1 MNFLNKCYMLL
12 QQLGLYGMNVL
23 NSLIRGTLVRYEL
36 RWEMGGGLVKEDAR
50 AFCCSFHYNT
60 EWKRA
65 FLWIY
70 YFYGQNVEK
79 SLSFST
85 TLANLLLMRI
95 DQLLLEWEL
104 FLAAWAD
111 RLELPVSAR
120 SEEGDTAGDWLG
132 GVAIVGGILR
142 RIQRLYFIS
151 WSQYLISEIVADE

>member
-1 MNFLNKCYMLL
+1 
-12 QQLGLYGMNVL
+12 
-23 NSLIRGTLVRYEL
+23 
-36 RWEMGGGLVKEDAR
+36 
-50 AFCCSFHYNT
+50 
-60 EWKRA
+60 
-65 FLWIY
+65 
-70 YFYGQNVEK
+70 
-79 SLSFST
+79 
-85 TLANLLLMRI
+85 MRI